1 MLYGQSGIDYW
12 TEVGS
17 DPYTVDLPE
26 PLGFTQDQLRSI
38 CKLLVLMALNA
49 KDEAATFKAFRAD
62 ADTGS
67 PKKSLKDK
75 QLKSILDALRE
86 KHQPIADKFATDQGI
101 NLMRQDSEI
110 TEHIINHFTSQSI
123 PILTIHDSY
132 IVNEGCEHELD
143 RVMKTA
149 FEEVTGVRGAQ
160 LKWENRTS
168 REIIEEQFARRSTD
182 MRNPAF
188 RANLQIALEERSRV
202 PRTDRYKNNY
212 QQFKQMSVSEK

>member
-1 MLYGQSGIDYW
+1 ML
-12 TEVGS
+12 
-17 DPYTVDLPE
+17 
-26 PLGFTQDQLRSI
+26 
-38 CKLLVLMALNA
+38 N
-49 KDEAATFKAFRAD
+49 DEAATFRAFRDRCRHRVTRGKVTKRQTAEIYPRRPSRKAPAD
-62 ADTGS
+62 CRQVCHGPGHQSHAAG
-67 PKKSLKDK
+67 
-75 QLKSILDALRE
+75 LRDNR
-86 KHQPIADKFATDQGI
+86 A
-101 NLMRQDSEI
+101 R
-110 TEHIINHFTSQSI
+110 IINHFTSQSI

-168 REIIEEQFARRSTD
+168 REIIEEQFARRSMD